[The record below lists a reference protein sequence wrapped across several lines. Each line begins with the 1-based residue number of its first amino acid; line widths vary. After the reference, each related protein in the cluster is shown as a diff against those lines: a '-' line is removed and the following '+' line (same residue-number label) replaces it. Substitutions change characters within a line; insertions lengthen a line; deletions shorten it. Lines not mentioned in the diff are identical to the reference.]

1 MPIDTSVV
9 KIRISEVRETI
20 SELLRLTS
28 KIYDKL
34 AIDERYSIRYNII
47 VLVEALVSLCTH
59 IARKRYN
66 YMPKYYADAVRFV
79 SEKLNVTCVNDL
91 VALVKLRN
99 ILVNRYWNVDDREVY
114 DSIKRDFKCVEEL
127 LRAIGRIIE
136 E

>member
-34 AIDERYSIRYNII
+34 TIDERYSIRYNII

-66 YMPKYYADAVRFV
+66 YMPKSYADAVRFV

-99 ILVNRYWNVDDREVY
+99 ILVHRYWNVDDREVY
-114 DSIKRDFKCVEEL
+114 DSVKCDFKCFEEL